1 MAEEFW
7 LFELA
12 PENDPIPSSQRRR
25 GFGCLR
31 GWKANSTYGIV
42 AMRIPCGIKRM
53 KEMCD
58 SHRHGM
64 QPTHII
70 ITIVPLYYAQ
80 FSWHFGYSQMG
91 CDVLFK
97 PVF

>member
-12 PENDPIPSSQRRR
+12 PENGPIPSSQRRR
-25 GFGCLR
+25 GFCCLNER
-31 GWKANSTYGIV
+31 KVNYLYGIV
-42 AMRIPCGIKRM
+42 VMRVPCGTKRT
-53 KEMCD
+53 KEKCD
-58 SHRHGM
+58 SQRHRM

-70 ITIVPLYYAQ
+70 IAITPLFYAQ
-80 FSWHFGYSQMG
+80 FSWRFALSQMG